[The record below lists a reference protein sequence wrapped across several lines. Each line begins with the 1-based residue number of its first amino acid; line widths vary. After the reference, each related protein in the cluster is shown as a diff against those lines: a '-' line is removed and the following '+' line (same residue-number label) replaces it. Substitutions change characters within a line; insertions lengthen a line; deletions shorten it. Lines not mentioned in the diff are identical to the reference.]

1 MEIKDLIH
9 LGRENLKD
17 IEYADPN
24 YEVSEIIYKLTEN
37 DLTYI
42 HTHLNESVDEGTV
55 LKFKEILERRK
66 NGEPLQYILNSA
78 YFYGREYFVDRGV
91 LIPRKDSE
99 IPCEKIINLIKK
111 NKLKDF
117 LEIGVGSGCFSLT
130 VNLETG
136 INVKGVDISDDAL
149 KVAEI
154 NNERLKGNCKFFKSD
169 LFSNVVGKFD
179 IIYSNPPYIKSDVI
193 DTLQR
198 EVRDFEPRLAID
210 GGEDGLKF
218 YRDIAKAAPFYLKE
232 GGYLAFEIGYDQR
245 ADIENILRENNFI
258 NIESFK
264 DYGGKDRVVIG
275 VRS

>member
-24 YEVSEIIYKLTEN
+24 YEVSEIIYKLTEK

-42 HTHLNESVDEGTV
+42 HTHLNESVGEGTV

-99 IPCEKIINLIKK
+99 IPCEKIINLIKQ
-111 NKLKDF
+111 NELKDF

-154 NNERLKGNCKFFKSD
+154 NNERLNGSCSFFKSD

-210 GGEDGLKF
+210 GGDDGLKF
-218 YRDIAKAAPFYLKE
+218 YRDIAKAAPLYLKG

-245 ADIENILRENNFI
+245 VDIENILIENNFI

>member
-17 IEYADPN
+17 IEYGDSN
-24 YEVSEIIYKLTEN
+24 YEVSEIIYKLTEK

-55 LKFKEILERRK
+55 LKFKAILDRRK
-66 NGEPLQYILNSA
+66 KGEPLQYILNSA

-154 NNERLKGNCKFFKSD
+154 NNERLNGSCNFFKSD
-169 LFSNVVGKFD
+169 LFSNVGGKFD
-179 IIYSNPPYIKSDVI
+179 IIYSNPPYIRSDVI

-198 EVRDFEPRLAID
+198 EVKDFEPRLALD
-210 GGEDGLKF
+210 GGDDGLKF
-218 YRDIAKAAPFYLKE
+218 YRDIAKAAPLYLKE
-232 GGYLAFEIGYDQR
+232 GAYLAFEIGYDQR

>member
-42 HTHLNESVDEGTV
+42 HTHLNESVGEDTV
-55 LKFKEILERRK
+55 LKFKEILDRRK
-66 NGEPLQYILNSA
+66 KGEPLQYILNSA

-130 VNLETG
+130 VNMETG

-169 LFSNVVGKFD
+169 LFSNVSEKFN

-198 EVRDFEPRLAID
+198 EVRDFEPRLALD
-210 GGEDGLKF
+210 GGDDGLKF
-218 YRDIAKAAPFYLKE
+218 YRDIAKAAPLYLKG

>member
-55 LKFKEILERRK
+55 LKFKEILDRRRR
-66 NGEPLQYILNSA
+66 GEPLQYILNSA
-78 YFYGREYFVDRGV
+78 YFYGREYFVNRDV

-99 IPCEKIINLIKK
+99 IPCEKIINLIKQDE
-111 NKLKDF
+111 LKDF
-117 LEIGVGSGCFSLT
+117 LEIGVGSGCFSIT

-136 INVKGVDISDDAL
+136 INVEGVDISDDAL

-154 NNERLKGNCKFFKSD
+154 NNERLKGNCNFFKSD
-169 LFSNVVGKFD
+169 LFSNVGGKYD
-179 IIYSNPPYIKSDVI
+179 IIYSNPPYIESDVI

-198 EVRDFEPRLAID
+198 EVRDFEPRLALD

-218 YRDIAKAAPFYLKE
+218 YRDIAKAAPLYLKE

-258 NIESFK
+258 YIESFK
-264 DYGGKDRVVIG
+264 DYGDKDRVVIG

>member
-24 YEVSEIIYKLTEN
+24 YEVSEIIYKLTEK

-42 HTHLNESVDEGTV
+42 HTHLNESVGEGTV
-55 LKFKEILERRK
+55 LKFKEILDRRK
-66 NGEPLQYILNSA
+66 KGEPLQYILNSA
-78 YFYGREYFVDRGV
+78 YFYGREYFVDSGV

-99 IPCEKIINLIKK
+99 IPCEKIINLIKQ
-111 NKLKDF
+111 NELKDF

-154 NNERLKGNCKFFKSD
+154 NNERLNGSCNFFKSD

-198 EVRDFEPRLAID
+198 EVKDFEPRLALD
-210 GGEDGLKF
+210 GGDDGLKF
-218 YRDIAKAAPFYLKE
+218 YRDIAKAAPLYLKE
-232 GGYLAFEIGYDQR
+232 GAYLAFEIGYDQR

>member
-24 YEVSEIIYKLTEN
+24 YEVSEIIYKLTGK
-37 DLTYI
+37 DLTHI

-55 LKFKEILERRK
+55 LKFKEILDRRK
-66 NGEPLQYILNSA
+66 KGEPLQYILNAA

-117 LEIGVGSGCFSLT
+117 FEIGVGSGCFSIT

-149 KVAEI
+149 KIAEI
-154 NNERLKGNCKFFKSD
+154 NTERLKASCYFFESD

-179 IIYSNPPYIKSDVI
+179 IIYSNPPYIRSDVI
-193 DTLQR
+193 DKLQI
-198 EVRDFEPRLAID
+198 EVKDFEPRLALD

-218 YRDIAKAAPFYLKE
+218 YRDIAKAAPLYLKE

-264 DYGGKDRVVIG
+264 DYGDKDRVVLG

>member
-17 IEYADPN
+17 IEYGDPN

-42 HTHLNESVDEGTV
+42 HTHLNESVGEGTV
-55 LKFKEILERRK
+55 LKFKEILDRRK
-66 NGEPLQYILNSA
+66 KGEPLQYILNSA

-99 IPCEKIINLIKK
+99 IPCEKIINLIKQ
-111 NKLKDF
+111 NELKDF
-117 LEIGVGSGCFSLT
+117 LEIGVGSGCFSII

-169 LFSNVVGKFD
+169 LFSNVDEKFD

-198 EVRDFEPRLAID
+198 EVRDFEPRLALD

-218 YRDIAKAAPFYLKE
+218 YRDITKAALLYLKE

>member
-24 YEVSEIIYKLTEN
+24 YEVSEIIYKLTGK

-42 HTHLNESVDEGTV
+42 HTHLNESVGEGTV

-136 INVKGVDISDDAL
+136 INAKGVDISDDAL

-154 NNERLKGNCKFFKSD
+154 NNERLNGSCNFFKSD
-169 LFSNVVGKFD
+169 LFSNVDEKFD

-198 EVRDFEPRLAID
+198 EVRDFEPRLALD

-218 YRDIAKAAPFYLKE
+218 YRDIAKAATLYLKE
-232 GGYLAFEIGYDQR
+232 EGYLAFEIGYDQR

-264 DYGGKDRVVIG
+264 DYGGKDRVVVG

>member
-17 IEYADPN
+17 IEYANPN
-24 YEVSEIIYKLTEN
+24 YEVSEIIYKLTGK

-42 HTHLNESVDEGTV
+42 HTHLHESVDECSV
-55 LKFKEILERRK
+55 SKFNEILERRK
-66 NGEPLQYILNSA
+66 KGEPLQYILNSA

-99 IPCEKIINLIKK
+99 IPCEKIINLIKQ
-111 NKLKDF
+111 NELKDF
-117 LEIGVGSGCFSLT
+117 LEIGVGSGCFSIT

-169 LFSNVVGKFD
+169 IFSNVVGKFD
-179 IIYSNPPYIKSDVI
+179 IIYSNPPYIRSDVI

-198 EVRDFEPRLAID
+198 EVKDFEPRLALD
-210 GGEDGLKF
+210 GGWDGLKF
-218 YRDIAKAAPFYLKE
+218 YRDIAKAAPLHLKE

-245 ADIENILRENNFI
+245 ADIENILIENNFI

-264 DYGGKDRVVIG
+264 DYGDKDRVVIG
-275 VRS
+275 IRS

>member
-37 DLTYI
+37 NLTYI
-42 HTHLNESVDEGTV
+42 HTHLNESVGEGTV

-78 YFYGREYFVDRGV
+78 YFYGREYFVDMGV

-154 NNERLKGNCKFFKSD
+154 NNERLKGNCIFFKSD
-169 LFSNVVGKFD
+169 LFSNVSEKFN

-198 EVRDFEPRLAID
+198 EVRDFEPRLALD
-210 GGEDGLKF
+210 GGDDGLKF
-218 YRDIAKAAPFYLKE
+218 YRDIAKAAPLYLKG

>member
-17 IEYADPN
+17 IEYSDPN
-24 YEVSEIIYKLTEN
+24 YEVSEIIYKLTGK

-42 HTHLNESVDEGTV
+42 HTHLHESVDEDTV
-55 LKFKEILERRK
+55 LKFKEILDRRK

-99 IPCEKIINLIKK
+99 IPCEKIINLIRQSE
-111 NKLKDF
+111 LKDF
-117 LEIGVGSGCFSLT
+117 LEIGVGSGCFSIT

-154 NNERLKGNCKFFKSD
+154 NNERLNGNCNFFKSD
-169 LFSNVVGKFD
+169 LFSNVDEKFD
-179 IIYSNPPYIKSDVI
+179 IIYSNPPYIRSDVI

-198 EVRDFEPRLAID
+198 EVRDFEPRLALD
-210 GGEDGLKF
+210 GGDDGLKF
-218 YRDIAKAAPFYLKE
+218 YRDIAKGATLYLKV
-232 GGYLAFEIGYDQR
+232 GRYLAFEIGYDQR

-264 DYGGKDRVVIG
+264 DYGDKDRVVIG

>member
-24 YEVSEIIYKLTEN
+24 YEVSEIIYKLTGK

-42 HTHLNESVDEGTV
+42 HTHLNESVDEDTV
-55 LKFKEILERRK
+55 LKFKEILDRRK
-66 NGEPLQYILNSA
+66 KGEPLQYILNSA

-99 IPCEKIINLIKK
+99 IPCEKIINIIKQ
-111 NKLKDF
+111 NELKDF
-117 LEIGVGSGCFSLT
+117 LEMGVGSGCFSIT

-136 INVKGVDISDDAL
+136 INVTGVDISDYAL

-154 NNERLKGNCKFFKSD
+154 NNERLNGNCNFFKSD
-169 LFSNVVGKFD
+169 LFSNVTGKFD

-193 DTLQR
+193 DILQR
-198 EVRDFEPRLAID
+198 EVRDFEPRLALD

-218 YRDIAKAAPFYLKE
+218 YRDIAKDATLYLKE

-264 DYGGKDRVVIG
+264 DYGDKDRVVIG
-275 VRS
+275 IRS

>member
-99 IPCEKIINLIKK
+99 IPCEKIINLIKQ
-111 NKLKDF
+111 NELKDF
-117 LEIGVGSGCFSLT
+117 LEIGVGSGCFSIT

-154 NNERLKGNCKFFKSD
+154 NKERLNGSCNFFKSD
-169 LFSNVVGKFD
+169 LFSNVDEKFD

-198 EVRDFEPRLAID
+198 EVRDFEPRLALD
-210 GGEDGLKF
+210 GGDDGLKF
-218 YRDIAKAAPFYLKE
+218 YRDIAKAAPLYLKG

-245 ADIENILRENNFI
+245 VDIENILRENNFI

>member
-17 IEYADPN
+17 IEYGDPN
-24 YEVSEIIYKLTEN
+24 YEVSEIIYKLTGK

-55 LKFKEILERRK
+55 LKFKEILDRRK
-66 NGEPLQYILNSA
+66 KGEPLQYILNAA

-99 IPCEKIINLIKK
+99 VPCEKIINLIKQ
-111 NKLKDF
+111 NELKEF
-117 LEIGVGSGCFSLT
+117 LEIGVGSGCFSIT

-149 KVAEI
+149 KIAEI
-154 NNERLKGNCKFFKSD
+154 NTERLKASCYFFESD

-198 EVRDFEPRLAID
+198 EVREFEPRLALD

-218 YRDIAKAAPFYLKE
+218 YRDIAKAAPLYLKE

-264 DYGGKDRVVIG
+264 DYGDKDRVVLG

>member
-17 IEYADPN
+17 IEYADSN
-24 YEVSEIIYKLTEN
+24 YEVSEIIYKLIGK
-37 DLTYI
+37 DLTYV
-42 HTHLNESVDEGTV
+42 HTHLNESVDEVTV
-55 LKFKEILERRK
+55 LKFKEILDRRK
-66 NGEPLQYILNSA
+66 KGEPLQYILNSA
-78 YFYGREYFVDRGV
+78 YFYGREYYVDKGV

-99 IPCEKIINLIKK
+99 IPCEKIINLIKQ
-111 NKLKDF
+111 NELKEF

-136 INVKGVDISDDAL
+136 INVKGVEISNDAL
-149 KVAEI
+149 KVAHI
-154 NNERLKGNCKFFKSD
+154 NNERLKGDCKFFKSD
-169 LFSNVVGKFD
+169 LFSNVDEKFD
-179 IIYSNPPYIKSDVI
+179 IIYSNPPYIRSDVI
-193 DTLQR
+193 STLQR
-198 EVRDFEPRLAID
+198 EVKDFEPRLALD

-218 YRDIAKAAPFYLKE
+218 YRDIAKAATSYLKE

-264 DYGGKDRVVIG
+264 DYGDKDRVVIG
-275 VRS
+275 IRS

>member
-24 YEVSEIIYKLTEN
+24 YEVSEIIYKLTEK

-55 LKFKEILERRK
+55 LKFKDILERRK

-99 IPCEKIINLIKK
+99 IPCEIIINLIKK

-117 LEIGVGSGCFSLT
+117 LEIGVGSGCFSIT

-154 NNERLKGNCKFFKSD
+154 NNERLNGSCSFFKSD
-169 LFSNVVGKFD
+169 LFSNVGEKYD

-198 EVRDFEPRLAID
+198 EVRDFEPRLALD
-210 GGEDGLKF
+210 GGWDGLKF
-218 YRDIAKAAPFYLKE
+218 YRDIAKAAPLYLKE
-232 GGYLAFEIGYDQR
+232 GAYLAFEIGYDQR

-264 DYGGKDRVVIG
+264 DYGDKDRVVIG

>member
-42 HTHLNESVDEGTV
+42 HTHLNEIVGEGTV

-99 IPCEKIINLIKK
+99 IPCEKIINLIKR

-149 KVAEI
+149 KVSEI
-154 NNERLKGNCKFFKSD
+154 NNERLNGSCNFFKSD
-169 LFSNVVGKFD
+169 LFSNVDGKFD

-198 EVRDFEPRLAID
+198 EVRDFEPRLALD
-210 GGEDGLKF
+210 GGDDGLKF
-218 YRDIAKAAPFYLKE
+218 YRDIAKAAPLYLKG

>member
-1 MEIKDLIH
+1 MEIKDLIY

-24 YEVSEIIYKLTEN
+24 YEVSEIIFKLTGK

-42 HTHLNESVDEGTV
+42 HTHLSEKVEEDV
-55 LKFKEILERRK
+55 ILKFKNILDRRK

-78 YFYGREYFVDRGV
+78 YFYGREYFVKSGV

-99 IPCEKIINLIKK
+99 IPCEKIIDFIN
-111 NKLKDF
+111 NKGLKDF
-117 LEIGVGSGCFSLT
+117 LEIGIGSGCFSLT

-136 INVKGVDISDDAL
+136 IDVKGVDISDEAL

-154 NNERLKGNCKFFKSD
+154 NNERLNGNCNFFKSD

-179 IIYSNPPYIKSDVI
+179 IIYSNPPYIRSDLI
-193 DTLQR
+193 STLQR
-198 EVRDFEPRLAID
+198 EVRDFEPRLALD

-218 YRDIAKAAPFYLKE
+218 YRNIVGEATLYLKE
-232 GGYLAFEIGYDQR
+232 GGFLVFEIGYDQR
-245 ADIENILRENNFI
+245 TDIENILRENNFI

-264 DYGGKDRVVIG
+264 DYGDRDRVVIG

>member
-24 YEVSEIIYKLTEN
+24 YEVSEIIYKLTEK

-42 HTHLNESVDEGTV
+42 HTHLNESVDECTV
-55 LKFKEILERRK
+55 LKFKDILDRRK
-66 NGEPLQYILNSA
+66 KGEPLQYILNSA

-99 IPCEKIINLIKK
+99 IPCEKIINLIKQ
-111 NKLKDF
+111 NELKDF

-154 NNERLKGNCKFFKSD
+154 NNERLNGNCKLFKSD
-169 LFSNVVGKFD
+169 LFSNVDEKFD

-198 EVRDFEPRLAID
+198 EVRDFEPRLALD
-210 GGEDGLKF
+210 GGDDGLKF
-218 YRDIAKAAPFYLKE
+218 YRDIAKAAPLYLKE

-264 DYGGKDRVVIG
+264 DYGNKDRVIVG

>member
-24 YEVSEIIYKLTEN
+24 YEVSEIIYKLTGK

-55 LKFKEILERRK
+55 LKFKEILDRRK
-66 NGEPLQYILNSA
+66 NREPLQYILNSA

-99 IPCEKIINLIKK
+99 IPCEKIINLIKQ
-111 NKLKDF
+111 NKLKNF
-117 LEIGVGSGCFSLT
+117 LEIGVGSGCFSIT
-130 VNLETG
+130 VNLETS

-149 KVAEI
+149 KIAEI
-154 NNERLKGNCKFFKSD
+154 NSERLNGNCNFFKSD
-169 LFSNVVGKFD
+169 LFSNVAGKFD

-198 EVRDFEPRLAID
+198 EVRDFEPLLALD
-210 GGEDGLKF
+210 GGDDGLKF
-218 YRDIAKAAPFYLKE
+218 YREIAKAASLYLKE

-245 ADIENILRENNFI
+245 ADIENILKENNFI

-264 DYGGKDRVVIG
+264 DYGGKDRIVVG

>member
-24 YEVSEIIYKLTEN
+24 YEVSEIIYKLTGK

-42 HTHLNESVDEGTV
+42 HTHLNESVGEGTV

-99 IPCEKIINLIKK
+99 IPCEKIINLIRQSE
-111 NKLKDF
+111 LKDF
-117 LEIGVGSGCFSLT
+117 LEIGVGSGCFSIT

-136 INVKGVDISDDAL
+136 INAKGVDISDDAL

-154 NNERLKGNCKFFKSD
+154 NNERLNGSCNFFKSD
-169 LFSNVVGKFD
+169 LFSNVDEKFD

-198 EVRDFEPRLAID
+198 EVRDFEPRLALD
-210 GGEDGLKF
+210 GGWDGLKF
-218 YRDIAKAAPFYLKE
+218 YRDITKAAPLYLKE
-232 GGYLAFEIGYDQR
+232 GAYLAFEIGYDQR

-264 DYGGKDRVVIG
+264 DYGDKDRVVIG
-275 VRS
+275 LRS

>member
-24 YEVSEIIYKLTEN
+24 YEVSEIIYKLTGK

-42 HTHLNESVDEGTV
+42 HTHLNESVADGTI
-55 LKFKEILERRK
+55 LKFKEILGRRK
-66 NGEPLQYILNSA
+66 KGEPLQYILNSA

-117 LEIGVGSGCFSLT
+117 LEIGVGSGCFSIT

-136 INVKGVDISDDAL
+136 INVKSVDISDDAL

-154 NNERLKGNCKFFKSD
+154 NNERLNGNCNFFKSD
-169 LFSNVVGKFD
+169 LFSNVAGKFD

-198 EVRDFEPRLAID
+198 EVKDFEPRLALD
-210 GGEDGLKF
+210 GGDDGLKF
-218 YRDIAKAAPFYLKE
+218 YRDIAKAAPLYLKE
-232 GGYLAFEIGYDQR
+232 GAYLAFEIGYDQR

-264 DYGGKDRVVIG
+264 DYGDKDRVVIG